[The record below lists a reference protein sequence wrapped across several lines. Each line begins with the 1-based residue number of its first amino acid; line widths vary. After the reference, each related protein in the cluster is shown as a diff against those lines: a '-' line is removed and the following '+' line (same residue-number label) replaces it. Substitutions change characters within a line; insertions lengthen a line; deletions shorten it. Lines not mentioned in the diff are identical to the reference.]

1 MNIRILIFDGADELD
16 FVGPLEIFRRAAKL
30 AGDVDVAL
38 VTSKPQ
44 PEVIAAHGLRIRPDG
59 LLEGQ
64 VDLLVVPGGGYAARA
79 APGVRAEIER
89 GMLPRRIGEL
99 HAEGTTIAG
108 VCTGAMAI
116 AAAGLLG
123 GRPAT
128 THHAAL
134 NDLRA
139 AGAQLTEARVVDDG
153 DIVTCGGVTSSL
165 DLALWLVKR
174 VGGDEMAEAI
184 ARQIEY
190 SPNRDVY
197 VSPAGKARRA

>member
-1 MNIRILIFDGADELD
+1 M
-16 FVGPLEIFRRAAKL
+16 
-30 AGDVDVAL
+30 
-38 VTSKPQ
+38 
-44 PEVIAAHGLRIRPDG
+44 
-59 LLEGQ
+59 
-64 VDLLVVPGGGYAARA
+64 
-79 APGVRAEIER
+79 RAEIER
-89 GMLPRRIGEL
+89 GMLPRRIAEL
-99 HAEGTTIAG
+99 HAQGTTIAG

-116 AAAGLLG
+116 RAAGLVFTSGQVALD
-123 GRPAT
+123 PAT

-165 DLALWLVKR
+165 DLALWLVKC
-174 VGGDEMAEAI
+174 VWGDEMAKAI

-197 VSPAGKARRA
+197 VSPAGKARRAYKGVT

>member
-1 MNIRILIFDGADELD
+1 M
-16 FVGPLEIFRRAAKL
+16 
-30 AGDVDVAL
+30 
-38 VTSKPQ
+38 
-44 PEVIAAHGLRIRPDG
+44 
-59 LLEGQ
+59 
-64 VDLLVVPGGGYAARA
+64 
-79 APGVRAEIER
+79 RAEIER
-89 GMLPRRIGEL
+89 GMLPRRIAEL
-99 HAEGTTIAG
+99 HAQGTTIAG

-116 AAAGLLG
+116 RAAGLLG

-165 DLALWLVKR
+165 DLALWLVKC
-174 VGGDEMAEAI
+174 VWGDEMAKAI

-197 VSPAGKARRA
+197 VSPAGKARRAYKGVT